1 MHPHISMLKLIAVA
15 LATLVPA
22 TATHAAAGSQDVSI
36 SVVNNTQARG
46 RGDIG
51 RLSVACGHSIFS
63 GNHQVIE
70 NGATLNTSCT
80 VSDGGALV
88 LSYLVIGSNGTITI
102 NCGNEEQPD
111 FTDTSTVT
119 LTFTGSG
126 SSVTF
131 TQSCTNLG

>member
-1 MHPHISMLKLIAVA
+1 MNPHRSMLKLIAVA
-15 LATLVPA
+15 LAALMPA
-22 TATHAAAGSQDVSI
+22 TATHAAQQSVSI
-36 SVVNNTQARG
+36 AVVNNTTARG

-63 GNHQVIE
+63 GAHQTID
-70 NGATLNTSCT
+70 NGNTLNTSCT
-80 VSDGGALV
+80 VQADASLV
-88 LSYLVIGSNGTITI
+88 LSWLVIGSHGTITI
-102 NCGNEEQPD
+102 NCGNEQQPD

-126 SSVTF
+126 SAVTY